1 MDGVDYSKALKNER
15 SSFYDKLDK
24 SRNAAKKDLEKVENQ
39 AAYRSDRQKDTHK
52 KQLDSQE
59 KVLQDRLVQTEDV
72 ARQKI
77 QEKTEDFKNKLLSE
91 REDFSKQKSE
101 ELGKYNNRLNSLSD
115 AYRRNADEREKQV
128 ARQRE
133 LDADNYSYKAQDLD
147 KKHRDELSGYYDKQ
161 KLNAQLMSSNLERER
176 SRISKE
182 TRDDKELQTYQYNT
196 QRTRENNE
204 MKRQIDQIRQNS
216 EDIDTHS
223 KKQVQH
229 HIALNND
236 DKNDKLLRMEQNYD
250 DSKVKGNM
258 AHALEKEKIVK
269 NNKKY
274 IADQE
279 KEFNKERIRRET
291 EMKRQSGED
300 KMGEFAAKDK
310 DLKHK
315 EQLSTKQKQ
324 YRDSLDTVSK
334 KFNSE
339 LAQNQEDAYIQRRSD
354 AIEFAKKD
362 ENREKDNA
370 LYVMDKVGGM
380 NKDKADMVQAYTD
393 QAKINN
399 ENANRE
405 LANEKERGELRFN
418 NIKRTFASTVN
429 DLTDKTQRELNDI
442 RQREAQERN
451 ALIKQ
456 NREFTHQT
464 ISETKKDNENK
475 INKTT
480 NDYEKRLSEMQ
491 MKMREVIRFYEDKVA
506 AVRQEATSSMDKQ
519 QYLHSEQRKQDGEDM
534 RNQMAIR
541 ENELN
546 RTIDSWRDRYNKDL
560 NTQAFEYERRM
571 RIMSKDYEA
580 KIDQLMTDQDR
591 ERARFLS
598 EMSREMDRVKSGNE
612 ADKARIISQYE
623 NIVGKMK
630 ETIEAKDQAA
640 RIYQKQVDKNA

>member
-15 SSFYDKLDK
+15 QAFYDKLDK
-24 SRNAAKKDLEKVENQ
+24 SRESAKKDLGKVEDQ
-39 AAYRSDRQKDTHK
+39 AVYRSDRQKETHK
-52 KQLDSQE
+52 KQLDAQE
-59 KVLQDRLVQTEDV
+59 KNLKDRVESTTEV

-77 QEKTEDFKNKLLSE
+77 QEKTDDFKNKLLTE

-101 ELGKYNNRLNSLSD
+101 ELAKYNNRLNHLSD
-115 AYRRNADEREKQV
+115 SYRKNASEREKTV

-133 LDADNYSYKAQDLD
+133 LDSENYSYKAQDLD
-147 KKHRDELSGYYDKQ
+147 KKHRDELNSYYDKQ
-161 KLNAQLMSSNLERER
+161 KLNAQLMSSELERER
-176 SRISKE
+176 SRINKE
-182 TRDDKELQTYQYNT
+182 TRDDKDLQSYQYNT

-216 EDIDTHS
+216 EDIDTHA
-223 KKQVQH
+223 KKQVSH
-229 HIALNND
+229 HIALNNN

-269 NNKKY
+269 NNKKF

-279 KEFNKERIRRET
+279 REFNKERVRKDT
-291 EMKRQSGED
+291 EMKRASGED

-310 DLKHK
+310 DIKHK
-315 EQLSTKQKQ
+315 EQLNNKQKS
-324 YRDSLDTVSK
+324 YRESLDDVGK
-334 KFNSE
+334 KFNKE
-339 LAQNQEDAYIQRRSD
+339 LSQVQEDSYIQRRSD

-393 QAKINN
+393 QAKINH

-405 LANEKERGELRFN
+405 LSNEKERGELRFN

-429 DLTDKTQRELNDI
+429 DMSDKNRRELDDI

-451 ALIKQ
+451 HLIKM
-456 NREFTHQT
+456 NREFVHQT
-464 ISETKKDNENK
+464 TSETKKDSETK
-475 INKTT
+475 LNKTT
-480 NDYEKRLSEMQ
+480 NDYERRLSEMQ
-491 MKMREVIRFYEDKVA
+491 AKMGEVIRFYEDKVA
-506 AVRQEATSSMDKQ
+506 STRQEATSSMDKQ
-519 QYLHSEQRKQDGEDM
+519 QYLHQEQRKQDSEDM
-534 RNQMAIR
+534 KNQMALR
-541 ENELN
+541 EGELN
-546 RTIDSWRDRYNKDL
+546 RTIDSWRDRYTKDL
-560 NTQAFEYERRM
+560 NTQAFDYERRM

-598 EMSREMDRVKSGNE
+598 EMSRELDRVKSGSDAE
-612 ADKARIISQYE
+612 KARIITQYE
-623 NIVGKMK
+623 NQIGKMK
-630 ETIEAKDQAA
+630 ETLEAKEQAA